1 MTPKNP
7 LHHMKKVTQHLQC
20 IETLY
25 DEACA
30 EANDLRE
37 KLREK
42 IITEPL
48 EETVHTAQSQRAKDW
63 VVFANRVTHHIDG
76 YTVPQYGDAPN
87 DQVSEWTAEHCV
99 NQLSKYASRFGS
111 NARGGQDLL
120 DLLKIAHY
128 AQLAYDKL
136 VEAENERK

>member
-1 MTPKNP
+1 MTPKTP
-7 LHHMKKVTQHLQC
+7 AHHAQKITQHLRC
-20 IETLY
+20 VEILY

-30 EANDLRE
+30 EVNDLRE
-37 KLREK
+37 RLRK
-42 IITEPL
+42 TIVIAPP

-63 VVFANRVTHHIDG
+63 VVFANRVTNHIDG

>member
-25 DEACA
+25 DETCA
-30 EANDLRE
+30 EVNTLRE
-37 KLREK
+37 RLRDK
-42 IITEPL
+42 IITVPP

-87 DQVSEWTAEHCV
+87 DQVAEWTAEHCV

>member
-1 MTPKNP
+1 MTPKTP
-7 LHHMKKVTQHLQC
+7 THHMKKVMQHWKC
-20 IETLY
+20 VETLLN
-25 DEACA
+25 EARA
-30 EANDLRE
+30 EADTLRE
-37 KLREK
+37 RLREK

>member
-7 LHHMKKVTQHLQC
+7 AHHAQKIAQHLKC

-25 DEACA
+25 EDVCDEVSTL
-30 EANDLRE
+30 NFRLRE
-37 KLREK
+37 EIVKVQPDK
-42 IITEPL
+42 IA
-48 EETVHTAQSQRAKDW
+48 HTAQSQRAKDW
-63 VVFANRVTHHIDG
+63 EVFANRVTHHIDG

>member
-30 EANDLRE
+30 EVNTLRE
-37 KLREK
+37 RLRDK
-42 IITEPL
+42 IITVPP

-87 DQVSEWTAEHCV
+87 DQVAEWTAEHCV

-136 VEAENERK
+136 LEAENERK

>member
-30 EANDLRE
+30 EVNTLRE
-37 KLREK
+37 RLRDK
-42 IITEPL
+42 IITVPP

-76 YTVPQYGDAPN
+76 YTVPQYGDAHN
-87 DQVSEWTAEHCV
+87 DQVAEWTAEHCV

-136 VEAENERK
+136 LEAENERK

>member
-30 EANDLRE
+30 EVNTLRE
-37 KLREK
+37 RLRDK
-42 IITEPL
+42 IITVPP

-87 DQVSEWTAEHCV
+87 DQVAEWTAEHCV